1 MLYLSRNVD
10 EPVNRCFFV
19 FDSIPGWHKAQ
30 EMCKGVVS
38 EDSSLIVYC
47 PAKYIT

>member
-1 MLYLSRNVD
+1 MLISQEMCD

-38 EDSSLIVYC
+38 EDSLIVYC